1 MGECMPER
9 FDGGR
14 LLLGI
19 GALAL
24 LVSLFLDWFEPE
36 LTAWTVFE
44 IVDLLLAATAIG
56 VIFGVVAEAAPGT
69 GLRALPPA
77 AAPVLALVAFVLVV
91 ATLINHPPAAVG
103 RSLDTGAWIGLVGAV
118 LMVVGAML
126 GVGRVSVVVTRKP
139 RSRTGSGRAGSAP
152 DAATSSGVSP
162 SMRSDPIDPIDPEPT
177 RPLGFEERP
186 DADPETRTLPEERS

>member
-9 FDGGR
+9 LDGGR
-14 LLLGI
+14 LLLAL
-19 GALAL
+19 GALGL
-24 LVSLFLDWFEPE
+24 LVSLFLHWFEPE

-56 VIFGVVAEAAPGT
+56 VLFGVIAEAAPGT

-103 RSLDTGAWIGLVGAV
+103 RSLDTGAWIGLAGAV
-118 LMVVGAML
+118 LMVVGALL
-126 GVGRVSVVVTRKP
+126 GVGRVSVVITRKP
-139 RSRTGSGRAGSAP
+139 RSRAGSDLEAEEASGFSTGTGS
-152 DAATSSGVSP
+152 
-162 SMRSDPIDPIDPEPT
+162 DPEPT

-186 DADPETRTLPEERS
+186 DADPETRTLPDDRA